1 MAYIILGVALGIG
14 VAFACMMFFC
24 RGIKVGMAV
33 ERQEEPESVLPSF
46 REKEVPDEKDV
57 IPEELQRKIDII
69 NNYDPYKD

>member
-1 MAYIILGVALGIG
+1 MGYIILGVALGIG

-33 ERQEEPESVLPSF
+33 ERDEPESVLPSF

>member
-33 ERQEEPESVLPSF
+33 ERQEEPESVF
-46 REKEVPDEKDV
+46 TKKEPDIEAPM
-57 IPEELQRKIDII
+57 PEELQRNIDII
-69 NNYDPYKD
+69 NSYDPYKDIK